1 MCKMFS
7 LVITAFLLGFIGS
20 AHCIGMCGGIATLV
34 VTSASPSRWHALL
47 EYQVGRISVYVLL
60 GTGAGVFAAVFD
72 WTSSLLDAQRVLST
86 LAGLMVVLMGLHI
99 AGWIPDPLKRITPL
113 WARWTRIQ
121 SILRGPKRVSNRWR
135 SVLIGIGN
143 GFLPCGMVYGA
154 LALAVVAG
162 NIGLAVMTMLAFGL
176 GTVPAMFFAPALM
189 RMLIVRWRQHAVS
202 VVAVLMISVGVVTIL
217 RGLHTQT
224 ELSHEHGVMARAE
237 IHSSY

>member
-1 MCKMFS
+1 MFS

-20 AHCIGMCGGIATLV
+20 VHCIGMCGGIATLV
-34 VTSASPSRWHALL
+34 VTSASSSRWRALS

-60 GTGAGVFAAVFD
+60 GAGAGVVATVFG
-72 WTSSLLDAQRVLST
+72 WTSSLLGVQHVLST
-86 LAGLMVVLMGLHI
+86 LAGLLVVLMGLHI

-113 WARWTRIQ
+113 WAKLTRFQ
-121 SILRGPKRVSNRWR
+121 TYLRGSKRVSNRWR
-135 SVLIGIGN
+135 GLLIGIGN

-154 LALAVVAG
+154 LALAVVAE

-189 RMLIVRWRQHAVS
+189 RMLIVRWRQHAVN

-224 ELSHEHGVMARAE
+224 DHEHGAMVRAE